1 MWSRSSP
8 WSRENANAFFAAS
21 HRRNLL
27 ASSKLSS
34 VNVGLAFVLKSLS
47 CIISTTKMALA
58 RTFYNTFVKKNSVFV
73 TTIFVS
79 AFAFEVAF
87 DTTTSKVWDNLNKGV
102 SARHFSFLCFQF
114 IHVCMQQDDESI
126 SRHISASNGITL
138 VILGAHVISSR
149 HFI

>member
-1 MWSRSSP
+1 MVKGKCQCFFCCQPSP
-8 WSRENANAFFAAS
+8 KFACVIKA
-21 HRRNLL
+21 
-27 ASSKLSS
+27 
-34 VNVGLAFVLKSLS
+34 LKCKCWPGVCFEVS